1 MAEKGSN
8 AGGQISRSKMD
19 LQRMQKAEGGEA
31 FTRNHEEKIE
41 VDRRREDLRNRQL
54 GIFRTTKNEKRS
66 P

>member
-1 MAEKGSN
+1 MEKGSN

-41 VDRRREDLRNRQL
+41 IDRRRRLKESAPWN
-54 GIFRTTKNEKRS
+54 I
-66 P
+66 